1 MKTLLFIGDSITD
14 SHRLFLDAPHS
25 LGDGYVSMIH
35 AQLPQDEYTVINR
48 GHDGFT
54 SADLLRCLK
63 RDCLTLSPDVITILI
78 GVNDI
83 AAQIYG
89 QINRIPT
96 EFETIYGSILAK
108 IRCCLPGARLI
119 LMEPFVFS
127 RPAEYLKFHP
137 YIRQES
143 RIIQNL
149 AAGCGAVFLPLH
161 DRMNSQN
168 DALGGSPLTVDGIH
182 LSEEGARLLAS
193 LWLEAA
199 ASCLTPD

>member
-14 SHRLFLDAPHS
+14 SHRLFLDTPYS
-25 LGDGYVSMIH
+25 LGDGYVSVIYSR
-35 AQLPQDEYTVINR
+35 LPHNCFTVINR

-63 RDCLTLSPDVITILI
+63 RDCLDLAPDIITILI

-89 QINRIPT
+89 QIDRIPLK
-96 EFETIYGSILAK
+96 FEEIYKEILSQ
-108 IRCCLPGARLI
+108 IRLSLPHAELI

-127 RPAEYLKFHP
+127 RPEEYLLFHP
-137 YIRQES
+137 LVRQES
-143 RIIQNL
+143 KVIKTL
-149 AAGCGAVFLPLH
+149 AASYHSLFLPLH
-161 DRMNSQN
+161 DRMNSRN
-168 DALGGSPLTVDGIH
+168 DALGGSPFTLDGIH
-182 LSEEGARLLAS
+182 LSQKGCQFLAD

-199 ASCLTPD
+199 ASLLTPD

>member
-14 SHRLFLDAPHS
+14 SHRLFLDAPHN

-35 AQLPQDEYTVINR
+35 SRLPQNRYTVINR

-63 RDCLTLSPDVITILI
+63 RDCLELAPDVVTILI

-89 QINRIPT
+89 EINRIPE
-96 EFETIYGSILAK
+96 EFEKIYEEILSQ
-108 IRCCLPGARLI
+108 IHRSLPQTNLI

-127 RPAEYLKFHP
+127 RPKEYLLFHP

-143 RIIQNL
+143 RIIQEL
-149 AAGCGAVFLPLH
+149 ARRHGAFFLPLH
-161 DRMNSQN
+161 DRMNSRN
-168 DALGGSPLTVDGIH
+168 DPLGGSSLTLDGIH
-182 LSEEGARLLAS
+182 LSGEGNRFLAQLWLNQAAS
-193 LWLEAA
+193 L
-199 ASCLTPD
+199 SIPD